1 MSVANILREAEEQ
14 LKNVPADE
22 DPFEL
27 YTRSTTTRDEDR
39 AHSNFSTA
47 IADKEEGE
55 ENLSQTSS
63 PKRCMSE
70 STSETSSPTSE
81 PSSTESDGEGENAS
95 CATHSPIYSPYP
107 SLSDEPDESE
117 EVSEK
122 EYALPERKVEYS
134 SWNPTP
140 QWGTEYNW
148 TQEYRDNE
156 KRIADEW
163 AVTAV
168 ARKRTSSTGPG
179 GESVRTT
186 FCR

>member
-1 MSVANILREAEEQ
+1 MSVADILREAEEQ

-47 IADKEEGE
+47 LADKEEGE

-70 STSETSSPTSE
+70 SPSETSSPTSE
-81 PSSTESDGEGENAS
+81 PSSTESDDEGENAS
-95 CATHSPIYSPYP
+95 CATHSPIYSPCP
-107 SLSDEPDESE
+107 SISDEPE
-117 EVSEK
+117 EESEK
-122 EYALPERKVEYS
+122 EYALPERKVEDS

-148 TQEYRDNE
+148 TQEYRDKE

-163 AVTAV
+163 AV
-168 ARKRTSSTGPG
+168 
-179 GESVRTT
+179 
-186 FCR
+186 